1 MAKKKSSANSEI
13 EALEKRARQAAKKL
27 RDAREAETERRG
39 LGAFRDQ
46 VTEITDNHNERVER
60 QTSYDTN
67 DKARTFGFG
76 AFDGALDG
84 TLRWV
89 RIDSVYALEV
99 EVPSADSG
107 RKSTTMLKTVDGP
120 VDVAQSAD
128 QVINEF
134 IRVRN
139 AGSAEY
145 VREMQGEL
153 IRREDKVNEAKAKR
167 KAKADAKAADTQ
179 TGPDFQKVSD
189 LVGTADEDDALSV
202 VDDWGLQSPEIE
214 DEPDPADGTDWGI
227 VNDEDTEDGR

>member
-1 MAKKKSSANSEI
+1 MSKKKSQSEI
-13 EALEKRARQAAKKL
+13 EILEKRARAANKKL
-27 RDAREAETERRG
+27 RDAREAESEKRG

-46 VTEITDNHNERVER
+46 VTEITEQHNERIER
-60 QTSYDTN
+60 QTRYDTN

-89 RIDSVYALEV
+89 RVDAVYALEV

-107 RKSTTMLKTVDGP
+107 RVATTMLKTVDGP
-120 VDVAQSAD
+120 VDVRQSAD
-128 QVINEF
+128 EVINEF

-153 IRREDKVNEAKAKR
+153 IRREDKVQADKKKR
-167 KAKADAKAADTQ
+167 KDKADAKAAKS
-179 TGPDFQKVSD
+179 GPDFGSVSD
-189 LVGTADEDDALSV
+189 GIGADPDDLDGGV
-202 VDDWGLQSPEIE
+202 LDLGLDDDNFPG
-214 DEPDPADGTDWGI
+214 
-227 VNDEDTEDGR
+227 